1 MRGALI
7 VAIGMVLILEGIMP
21 VIAPRQWRNTLL
33 KLTQLSDGQVRWIGV
48 IVMILGIVIIQINR

>member
-1 MRGALI
+1 M
-7 VAIGMVLILEGIMP
+7 AIGMVLILEGIMP

>member
-1 MRGALI
+1 LRSIFI
-7 VAIGMVLILEGIMP
+7 VALGMVLIFEGVMP

-48 IVMILGIVIIQINR
+48 LAMILGIVIIQVNR